1 MSVIVVDT
9 TVYRYKQSLYLNIT
23 NKCTNK
29 CIFCIKKFSKG
40 VGSYDLR
47 LKNDASKEK
56 VLQEIDKEINHDDKE
71 IVFCGYGEPLINLN
85 TVIDVTKAIKIKY
98 PLIKIRVNTNGHANM
113 IHPDRNVAKE
123 LLDAGL
129 DSISISMN
137 LENPEKYLKIC
148 RPQFGT
154 ESHDE
159 VLKFIKEC
167 KKYID
172 VVYISVIKG
181 YADVIECKKKADE
194 LGCELKIR

>member
-1 MSVIVVDT
+1 MGAVLVDT
-9 TVYRYKQSLYLNIT
+9 IVYRYKQSLYLNIT
-23 NKCTNK
+23 NKCTNE

-40 VGSYDLR
+40 VGRYDLR
-47 LKNDASKEK
+47 LKNEVSKEK
-56 VLQEIDKEINHDDKE
+56 ILQEIDKEINHDDNE

-85 TVIDVTKAIKIKY
+85 TVIGATKAIKIKY
-98 PLIKIRVNTNGHANM
+98 PLIKIRVNTNGHANI

-137 LENPEKYLKIC
+137 LESPEKYLKIC
-148 RPQFGT
+148 KPQFGI
-154 ESHDE
+154 ESYDE

-172 VVYISVIKG
+172 DVCISVVKG
-181 YADVIECKKKADE
+181 YVDVLECKKMADE